1 VGATIALDAVAGPMA
16 GRVLKA
22 MPAGSKAVVYGVL
35 SNQACGEIDPYD
47 LIFRDQ
53 RIEGFWLTPWLL
65 DKGMISR
72 MRLTGQ
78 AQKLI
83 AGGVLDSKVRARL
96 RFDEIR
102 AGLRDYHRRMSDGKV
117 LICPAMG

>member
-1 VGATIALDAVAGPMA
+1 VGAAIALDAVAGPMA